1 MAQAPSASDPIRVLI
16 VDEHAML
23 RRGLA
28 AVLRVM
34 SGVQLVGQ
42 AADGLEAIKRCGETL
57 PDVVLMDVKMPVMD
71 GVEATRIIR
80 QRWPQVQILA
90 LSSFQER
97 GMIDEVLQAGAIGYL
112 LKNVSAAEL
121 GEAIRAA
128 YAGHATLS
136 PEVRRAIRD
145 TNCAGPQDSPA

>member
-1 MAQAPSASDPIRVLI
+1 MVKAPSASEPIRVLI

-34 SGVQLVGQ
+34 PGIELVGE
-42 AADGLEAIKRCGETL
+42 AANGMEAIKRCGETL
-57 PDVVLMDVKMPVMD
+57 PDVVLMDLKMPVMG

-80 QRWPQVQILA
+80 QRWAQVQVLA

-97 GMIDEVLQAGAIGYL
+97 AMIDEVLEAGAIGYL
-112 LKNVSAAEL
+112 LKNISAAEL
-121 GEAIRAA
+121 GQAIRAA
-128 YAGHATLS
+128 HAGCKTLS
-136 PEVRRAIRD
+136 PEVRRAMRD
-145 TNCAGPQDSPA
+145 GEPASPQPGQA